1 MNTHV
6 YLASASPR
14 RRELLDQI
22 SIAYT
27 VIKPDVDESR
37 LDDVDPQAYTQR
49 IAVAKAFYV
58 NQVVSE
64 QQLTV
69 HPIISADTAVVY
81 DHQILGKPRNTGD
94 AMSMLNLLSG
104 NTHLVYSSI
113 CLLAEQ
119 NPQVITQVSKV
130 TFKQLSKQE
139 IKEYCDSG
147 EPADKAGA
155 YGIQGLG
162 AKFVKHLNGSY
173 SGVMGLPLYELTC
186 LLENK
191 PLYE

>member
-58 NQVVSE
+58 NQVVGE

-81 DHQILGKPRNTGD
+81 DQQILGKPRNTGD

-130 TFKQLSKQE
+130 AFKQLSKQE